1 METIKLKENINNRLR
16 YGHWWIFSNELS
28 EIRKDIKPGELCRF
42 EYPSGAPCGIGFF
55 NPHSLISA
63 RLLVKN
69 SYSLDENFVK
79 DRILAAWEYRKS
91 IGLDKFCRL
100 FFGESDLIG
109 GLIIDKYGEVFCIEL
124 LSAGAE
130 LLSQKI
136 VSAIYEIF
144 SPKAIILKRSHQYR
158 AMEGLEIKEDEVM
171 GKLPSKIILEE
182 NSCKYKIDLISGQ
195 KTGWYFDQRENRK
208 FLIPFFKGA
217 RVLDLYCYSG
227 SFSILAAKS
236 DAEIVWGVDSS
247 ESAIN
252 LARENVK
259 LNSLIED
266 KIIFEKEDAEKML
279 DALEKDELPQK
290 PNFILLDPPN
300 FIRSKKN
307 SPQAIKLYARLLS
320 KAIKGISSSGYVA
333 FSTCSQHITSQIF
346 EDILKTSS
354 MISKR
359 KTILME
365 HRYQSKDHP
374 ILLGMEE
381 TRYLNFALIRVK

>member
-1 METIKLKENINNRLR
+1 METIKLKENVNNRLK
-16 YGHWWIFSNELS
+16 YGHWWIFSNELA

-42 EYPSGAPCGIGFF
+42 EYPSKAPCGIGFF

-79 DRILAAWEYRKS
+79 DRILAAWEYRRS
-91 IGLDKFCRL
+91 LGLDKFCRL
-100 FFGESDLIG
+100 FFGESDFIG
-109 GLIIDKYGEVFCIEL
+109 GLIIDRYDEVFCVEL

-136 VSAIYEIF
+136 VSALYEIF
-144 SPKAIILKRSHQYR
+144 SPRAIILKRSHQYR
-158 AMEGLEIKEDEVM
+158 AMEGLEIKEDEIM

-182 NSCKYKIDLISGQ
+182 NSCRYKIDLISGQ

-252 LARENVK
+252 IARENIK
-259 LNSLIED
+259 LNSLSED

-320 KAIKGISSSGYVA
+320 KAIKGVSSCGYVA

-354 MISKR
+354 MMSNR

-365 HRYQSKDHP
+365 HRYQAKDHP
-374 ILLGMEE
+374 ILPGMEE
-381 TRYLNFALIRVK
+381 TRYLNFALLKVR